1 MADGVVAGLGKRDAE
16 RRGDH
21 FEELV
26 RNLHEDAGAVAGKR
40 VGADGAAMGQILQ
53 DLEALLDDFVARPGL
68 QVGDEADAA
77 GIVFSLWIVES
88 LRRRRQS
95 LPRELAT

>member
-1 MADGVVAGLGKRDAE
+1 M
-16 RRGDH
+16 
-21 FEELV
+21 

-77 GIVFSLWIVES
+77 GIVFSLWIVKS

-95 LPRELAT
+95 LPRELAI

>member
-1 MADGVVAGLGKRDAE
+1 M
-16 RRGDH
+16 
-21 FEELV
+21 

-40 VGADGAAMGQILQ
+40 VGADGAAMGQILE
-53 DLEALLDDFVARPGL
+53 DLETVLDDLVARPRL

-77 GIVFSLWIVES
+77 GIVFSLRIVES

-95 LPRELAT
+95 LPRKLAT